1 MHFHL
6 AQGLRF
12 LSLSVGLAI
21 ALIPA
26 SALGQTSSS
35 SRSDVV
41 WHWYGDCAGGDSLV
55 LEVKFD
61 GKDLYATTFP
71 VCKVRRSQIKPEPEQ
86 RLIKVRFTA
95 LPKRFRA
102 SNKAPEPVPI
112 TCAIWEAR
120 GDGNSIRFGVQFATK
135 DESLLNTNHPAR
147 IDIATRTER
156 VRGFADRH
164 TPGAAQQQE
173 AGPGQVAAA

>member
-1 MHFHL
+1 
-6 AQGLRF
+6 
-12 LSLSVGLAI
+12 VGLAI
-21 ALIPA
+21 ALLPA
-26 SALGQTSSS
+26 SAAGQTS
-35 SRSDVV
+35 SDVV
-41 WHWYGDCAGGDSLV
+41 WHWYGGCAGSDSLA
-55 LEVKFD
+55 LEIKFD

-102 SNKAPEPVPI
+102 SNKEPAPVPI
-112 TCAIWEAR
+112 TCSIWESR

-147 IDIATRTER
+147 VDIPTRTER
-156 VRGFADRH
+156 VRGFVIDTR
-164 TPGAAQQQE
+164 PVRRSDKKPAA
-173 AGPGQVAAA
+173 PK